1 MSYFSGLEIQKD
13 RFNQFRDV
21 RLPTMECNPF
31 LETISEND
39 STQVRVRMESVL
51 FERPSL
57 VTVHRR
63 CVSLSM

>member
-13 RFNQFRDV
+13 RFNQFRDA

-31 LETISEND
+31 LETITEND

-57 VTVHRR
+57 VTVHH
-63 CVSLSM
+63 SAASP